1 MRTDTL
7 AHVPAAGGDARTE
20 VGDSGSELRV
30 STEPSPVDVLNDL
43 PPALWN
49 SLARGVRRAVE
60 QLPTAQVPVAV
71 RPFSTFKPE
80 ALRGASHARRALADA
95 LVRDVRF
102 RVAVGEAVADDAAR
116 AGASQVDPLTLRA
129 EVGPDQ
135 AVALLAVTGQWDAL
149 ATLAAALADERAARG
164 VAAAEVA
171 PDPPRE
177 DTVGEL
183 REEVRALQRTVQD
196 AQRREAEL
204 RRSIQR
210 LVAERD
216 AAQAAA
222 TDARSE
228 QQDLADVLDAERAEH
243 RERLARARRKADE
256 ARQWAAASDERTS
269 QVLAELADLATR
281 LQEPL
286 HVDHQDPLS
295 EAGGSEDAEGA
306 EDLVSVPRQVR
317 PATPGRPNRLPPGV
331 DPEGATAVLSLLQV
345 PGLRVFIDGY
355 NVTKDVRGVPA
366 LPLEQQ
372 RRWLVRM
379 VNGVVARFDV
389 RPTLVFDG
397 RADTGG
403 EVPRARGVIVC
414 FTMDETADDMLVE
427 MLDGLEADAPA
438 LVVSSDREIRDA
450 AAVRGVNSV
459 ASDRF
464 IAAVVG

>member
-1 MRTDTL
+1 L
-7 AHVPAAGGDARTE
+7 
-20 VGDSGSELRV
+20 

-102 RVAVGEAVADDAAR
+102 RVAVAEAVADDAAR
-116 AGASQVDPLTLRA
+116 SGASQVDPLTLRA

-135 AVALLAVTGQWDAL
+135 AVALLAVTGRWDAL
-149 ATLAAALADERAARG
+149 ATLAAELADERAARG
-164 VAAAEVA
+164 VAAAEAA

-183 REEVRALQRTVQD
+183 REEVRALQRTLQD

-295 EAGGSEDAEGA
+295 EAGGLEDAEGV
-306 EDLVSVPRQVR
+306 VSVPRQVR
-317 PATPGRPNRLPPGV
+317 PASPGRPNRLPPGV

>member
-1 MRTDTL
+1 M
-7 AHVPAAGGDARTE
+7 
-20 VGDSGSELRV
+20 

-49 SLARGVRRAVE
+49 SLARGVRRAVD

-102 RVAVGEAVADDAAR
+102 RVAVSEAVADDAAR

-149 ATLAAALADERAARG
+149 ATLAAALADERASRG
-164 VAAAEVA
+164 VAAAEAA

-204 RRSIQR
+204 RRLIQR

-216 AAQAAA
+216 AAQSAAA
-222 TDARSE
+222 DARSE

-286 HVDHQDPLS
+286 HVDHRDPLS
-295 EAGGSEDAEGA
+295 EAGGSEDAEGV
-306 EDLVSVPRQVR
+306 EDVVRVPRQVR
-317 PATPGRPNRLPPGV
+317 PASPGRPNRLPPGV

-414 FTMDETADDMLVE
+414 FTMEETADDMLVE

>member
-1 MRTDTL
+1 MS
-7 AHVPAAGGDARTE
+7 TE
-20 VGDSGSELRV
+20 P
-30 STEPSPVDVLNDL
+30 EPSPVDVLNDL

-49 SLARGVRRAVE
+49 SLARGVRRAVD
-60 QLPTAQVPVAV
+60 QLSTAQVPVAV

-102 RVAVGEAVADDAAR
+102 RIAVGEAVADDAAR
-116 AGASQVDPLTLRA
+116 AGALQVDPLTLRA

-135 AVALLAVTGQWDAL
+135 AVALLAVTEQWDAL
-149 ATLAAALADERAARG
+149 AALAAALADERAARG

-171 PDPPRE
+171 PDPPHE

-183 REEVRALQRTVQD
+183 REEVRALQRTVQE

-204 RRSIQR
+204 RRLIQR

-222 TDARSE
+222 ADARSE

-295 EAGGSEDAEGA
+295 EVGGSDDTEGA

-317 PATPGRPNRLPPGV
+317 PASPGRPSRLPPGV
-331 DPEGATAVLSLLQV
+331 DPEGPTAVLSLLQV

-427 MLDGLEADAPA
+427 MLDGLEADGPA
-438 LVVSSDREIRDA
+438 LVISSDREIRDA

-459 ASDRF
+459 ASDHF

>member
-295 EAGGSEDAEGA
+295 EAGGSEDAEDA

-355 NVTKDVRGVPA
+355 NVSKDVRGVPA

-403 EVPRARGVIVC
+403 EAPRARGVIVC

-438 LVVSSDREIRDA
+438 LLVSSDREIRDA